1 MMKQVKLLTQLF
13 LFALLLIGN
22 SCAEKE
28 RVTVNYEI
36 IPLPQ
41 NITIVDE
48 EPFVI
53 SRSTYIGYPEGND
66 KIKASAEFLS
76 SYINETVGIKLAVK
90 VAAEGDNIILL
101 KGELEDEN
109 PEAYKITVSEKGIL
123 MEGAS
128 ERGLF
133 YAVQTIRKSL
143 SPLYKNMEIAFPAG
157 VIYDFPRFGYRA
169 ALFDVGR
176 YFYSTDF
183 IKRFIDIL
191 ALHNINYFHWHLT
204 EDQGWRIEIKK
215 YPLLTEIGSMRKE
228 TLVGHLRDDV
238 PHQFDGTP
246 HGGFY
251 TQDEIRDIVKY
262 AQERYITVI
271 PEVDLP
277 GHMLAALAA
286 YPNLGCTGGP
296 YEVATKWGVFEDVLC
311 MGKESTY
318 QFLEDVFS
326 EVVDLFPSEY
336 IHIGGDECPK
346 VRWEEC
352 PDCQKMIA
360 ELGLK
365 SDGNRTAEQ
374 KLQSYAMARVEKFLK
389 EKGRRVIAWEE
400 ILDGGIAEDPIVM
413 SWLKEESGAEAAKK
427 GYDVIMTPHKEVY
440 IDYYQSEDKENEPLA
455 IGGFVPL
462 ERVYNFEP
470 VPAELNDEQKKHIIG
485 TQVNLW
491 TEYVSDPKH
500 AEYMLLPRLAA
511 ISEVQWSDASKK
523 DYDPFVLRLKNMYDF
538 YDLYNYNAAR
548 HIFND

>member
-13 LFALLLIGN
+13 LFALLLTGT

-143 SPLYKNMEIAFPAG
+143 SPLYKNKEIAFPAG

-238 PHQFDGTP
+238 PHQFDDTP

-286 YPNLGCTGGP
+286 YPNLGCTGGS

-318 QFLEDVFS
+318 QFLEDVFT
-326 EVVDLFPSEY
+326 EVTDLFPSEY

-352 PDCQKMIA
+352 PDCQNMIA

-470 VPAELNDEQKKHIIG
+470 VPAELDDEQKKHIIG

-523 DYDPFVLRLKNMYDF
+523 DYDPFVLRLKNLYDF

>member
-13 LFALLLIGN
+13 LFTLLLTGN

-109 PEAYKITVSEKGIL
+109 PEAYKITVSDKGIL

-128 ERGLF
+128 ESGLF
-133 YAVQTIRKSL
+133 YAVQTIRKSV
-143 SPLYKNMEIAFPAG
+143 SPLYKNKEIAFPAG
-157 VIYDFPRFGYRA
+157 VVYDFPRFGYRA

-286 YPNLGCTGGP
+286 YPNLGCTGGS

-352 PDCQKMIA
+352 NDCQNMIA

-440 IDYYQSEDKENEPLA
+440 IDYYQWEDKENEPLA

-470 VPAELNDEQKKHIIG
+470 VPAELDDEQKKHIIG

-523 DYDPFVLRLKNMYDF
+523 DYDPFVLRLKSLYDF

>member
-13 LFALLLIGN
+13 LFALLLTGN

-109 PEAYKITVSEKGIL
+109 PEAYKITVSDKGIL

-128 ERGLF
+128 ESGLF
-133 YAVQTIRKSL
+133 YAVQTIRKSV
-143 SPLYKNMEIAFPAG
+143 SPLYKNKEIAFPAG
-157 VIYDFPRFGYRA
+157 VVYDFPRFGYRA

-286 YPNLGCTGGP
+286 YPNLGCTGGS

-352 PDCQKMIA
+352 PDCQHMIA

-440 IDYYQSEDKENEPLA
+440 IDYYQWEDKENEPLA

-470 VPAELNDEQKKHIIG
+470 VPAELDDEQKKHIIG

-523 DYDPFVLRLKNMYDF
+523 DYDPFVLRLKNLYDF

>member
-13 LFALLLIGN
+13 LFALLLTGN

-109 PEAYKITVSEKGIL
+109 PEAYKITVSDKGIL

-128 ERGLF
+128 ESGLF
-133 YAVQTIRKSL
+133 YAVQTIRKSV
-143 SPLYKNMEIAFPAG
+143 SPLYKNKEIAFPAG
-157 VIYDFPRFGYRA
+157 VVYDFPRFGYRA

-286 YPNLGCTGGP
+286 YPNLGCTGGS

-352 PDCQKMIA
+352 PDCQHMIA

-470 VPAELNDEQKKHIIG
+470 VPAELDDEQKKHIIG

-523 DYDPFVLRLKNMYDF
+523 DYDPFVLRLKNLYDF

>member
-13 LFALLLIGN
+13 LFALLLTGN

-109 PEAYKITVSEKGIL
+109 PEAYKITVSDKGIL

-128 ERGLF
+128 ESGLF
-133 YAVQTIRKSL
+133 YAVQTIRKSV
-143 SPLYKNMEIAFPAG
+143 SPLYKNKEIAFPAG
-157 VIYDFPRFGYRA
+157 VVYDFPRFGYRA

-286 YPNLGCTGGP
+286 YPNLGCTGGS

-352 PDCQKMIA
+352 PDCQHMIA

-440 IDYYQSEDKENEPLA
+440 IDYYQWEDKENEPLA
-455 IGGFVPL
+455 IGGFIPL

-470 VPAELNDEQKKHIIG
+470 VPAELDDEQKKHIIG

-523 DYDPFVLRLKNMYDF
+523 DYDPFVLRLKNLYDF

>member
-1 MMKQVKLLTQLF
+1 M
-13 LFALLLIGN
+13 
-22 SCAEKE
+22 
-28 RVTVNYEI
+28 NYEI

-109 PEAYKITVSEKGIL
+109 PEAYKITVSDKGIL

-128 ERGLF
+128 ESGLF
-133 YAVQTIRKSL
+133 YAVQTIRKSV
-143 SPLYKNMEIAFPAG
+143 SPLYKNKEIAFPAG
-157 VIYDFPRFGYRA
+157 VVYDFPRFGYRA

-286 YPNLGCTGGP
+286 YPNLGCTGGS

-352 PDCQKMIA
+352 PDCQHMIA

-470 VPAELNDEQKKHIIG
+470 VPAELDDEQKKHIIG

-523 DYDPFVLRLKNMYDF
+523 DYDPFVLRLKNLYDF

-548 HIFND
+548 HILND